1 MWKRKM
7 SNDQE
12 LRVIGVRVITKSQ
25 DNSIVPPSGKD
36 AIIAASSGISLG
48 LAEGG
53 EVAEVNL
60 NDRKP
65 TS

>member
-1 MWKRKM
+1 MA
-7 SNDQE
+7 NDQKVH
-12 LRVIGVRVITKSQ
+12 VIGVVIITKNQ

-36 AIIAASSGISLG
+36 AIIAASLGIFLS
-48 LAEGG
+48 LAEAE
-53 EVAEVNL
+53 EVADVNH

>member
-1 MWKRKM
+1 MA
-7 SNDQE
+7 NDQKVH
-12 LRVIGVRVITKSQ
+12 VIGVVIITKNQ

-36 AIIAASSGISLG
+36 AIIAASLGIFLS
-48 LAEGG
+48 LAEAG
-53 EVAEVNL
+53 EVADVNH